1 MKITNL
7 VCAVL
12 ALAGAH
18 TASAQA
24 LTPIDSIVAVVENDI
39 ILRSEL
45 DQAVNSLRQQMAA
58 QQQQLPPLDVV
69 ERQMLERLVL
79 VRLQL
84 QRAAESGIRV
94 SDAEVDEAMQRVAE
108 QNGIT
113 MEQMREAITRDGFS
127 WLEFRNDMREE
138 IITQRLRTRV
148 ANSRVEVSDTE
159 IDIFLASREL
169 DQGEVDLSHILIA
182 VPQAA
187 NPEQVAEARSR
198 ADEVYDQLLSGADF
212 RTTAIQVSDGQRALE
227 GGNLGWRPA
236 DQVPTIFVEQIRGMQ
251 AGEITRPV
259 RSPSGFHILK
269 VNGRREMT
277 ERMVEE
283 YNARHIMI
291 AANELVSPSEAQDIA
306 QDIHDRIIAGEDFES
321 LAKEFSD
328 DSSTANLGGD
338 MGWFTPLTY
347 GTRAM
352 QVFQGL
358 NDDEVSEPFQTNAG
372 WHVMQRLATRE
383 RDMTE
388 EFIRDQARESIRAR
402 KAEEET
408 QTWLRQL
415 RAESFV
421 ETRLEGSDQAS

>member
-1 MKITNL
+1 MKF
-7 VCAVL
+7 AKWMAGAL
-12 ALAGAH
+12 ALFGAH
-18 TASAQA
+18 TVSAQS

-58 QQQQLPPLDVV
+58 QQQQMPPVDVV

-169 DQGEVDLSHILIA
+169 DQGEIDLSHILIA

-187 NPEQVAEARSR
+187 NPEQVAEARAR
-198 ADEVYDQLLSGADF
+198 ADEIYGQLIGGADF
-212 RTTAIQVSDGQRALE
+212 ASTAIQVSDGQRALE

-283 YNARHIMI
+283 YHARHIMI

-306 QDIHDRIIAGEDFES
+306 QNLYERIEAGEDFES
-321 LAKEFSD
+321 LAREFSD

-372 WHVMQRLATRE
+372 WHVMQRLGTRE

-421 ETRLEGSDQAS
+421 ELRLDGSNNAS

>member
-306 QDIHDRIIAGEDFES
+306 QDIYDRIIAGEDFES